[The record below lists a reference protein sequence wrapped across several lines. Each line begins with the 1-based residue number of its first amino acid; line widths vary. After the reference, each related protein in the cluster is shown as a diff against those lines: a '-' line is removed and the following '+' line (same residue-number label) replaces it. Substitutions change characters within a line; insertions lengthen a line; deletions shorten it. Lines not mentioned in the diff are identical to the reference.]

1 MSKGRIILADAQPMY
16 RAGVKAVL
24 EKEEQLEILAE
35 ANDAGELIPQLQL
48 YKPDILIIDY
58 NPVYFESNG
67 LLEWLKKNTT
77 CKVIIIS
84 SQDKKWNI
92 IKSLQL
98 NVYAYLTKESTDKEI
113 IKGVSQ
119 ALLGKKYFCQ
129 YILNLMVDQN
139 NSILENDL
147 EKLTQRELEIARLV
161 ATGKKNKDIADQLNI
176 SPHTIHTHR
185 KNILKKLN
193 VSSAAELASIIFA

>member
-24 EKEEQLEILAE
+24 EKEEQLQILAE
-35 ANDAGELIPQLQL
+35 ANDAIELIPQLILHQ
-48 YKPDILIIDY
+48 PDILIIDY
-58 NPVYFESNG
+58 NPIYFESNG
-67 LLEWLKKNTT
+67 LLEWLKKNTA

-98 NVYAYLTKESTDKEI
+98 NVYAYLTKESTEQEI
-113 IKGVSQ
+113 IKGVKQ
-119 ALLGKKYFCQ
+119 ALTGNKYFCQ
-129 YILNLMVDQN
+129 YILNLMMDQN
-139 NSILENDL
+139 NTTLENEL
-147 EKLTQRELEIARLV
+147 EKLTSRELEIAKLV
-161 ATGKKNKDIADQLNI
+161 ATGKKNRDIADQLNI